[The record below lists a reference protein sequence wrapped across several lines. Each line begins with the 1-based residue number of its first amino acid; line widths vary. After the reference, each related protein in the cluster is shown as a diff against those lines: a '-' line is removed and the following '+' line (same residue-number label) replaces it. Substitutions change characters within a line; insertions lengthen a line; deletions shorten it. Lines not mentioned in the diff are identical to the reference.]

1 MSDQVSP
8 EEPGEAAGPGGAAE
22 PEEPAGREI
31 VPPEDVPPVS
41 AEDLVDG
48 SHVESDERRYPSTI
62 GGALYLV
69 VLVAVGAGLAVVA
82 WGDWRLGVRIMGGS
96 LLGGAVAR
104 VALSPRD
111 AGMLAVRNK
120 PMDAL
125 VLVGV
130 GVAMIWLAGS
140 IPDQPGP

>member
-1 MSDQVSP
+1 MTQEPPP
-8 EEPGEAAGPGGAAE
+8 EEPR
-22 PEEPAGREI
+22 REI

-48 SHVESDERRYPSTI
+48 QVVEEERRYPSTL
-62 GGALYLV
+62 GGAFYLV
-69 VLVAVGAGLAVVA
+69 ILGTVAVGLLVVVL
-82 WGDWRLGVRIMGGS
+82 GDWRLGIRIMGGS
-96 LLGGAVAR
+96 LLASALAR
-104 VALSPRD
+104 VVLRSRD
-111 AGMLAVRNK
+111 AGMLAVRTK
-120 PMDAL
+120 PVDAL